1 MTSRTDHDQ
10 LGGAMPQKKFSVLL
24 TAVFVLGSTVAAYAH
39 HSFAATY
46 QEDKKITVE
55 GKVVQLLLRN
65 PHSFMHIEVT
75 DEAGQTVTWSIEG
88 APASQLKTTGGDALK
103 IGDRVSIVCNP
114 ARSEDAHRGRLL
126 SVTRPS
132 DGWTWSPRAGAPE

>member
-1 MTSRTDHDQ
+1 
-10 LGGAMPQKKFSVLL
+10 MPQKKCFVLL
-24 TAVFVLGSTVAAYAH
+24 TAVFMLGSVVAAYAH

-75 DEAGQTVTWSIEG
+75 DEAGQAVTWSIEG

-114 ARSEDAHRGRLL
+114 ARSGDAHRGRLL

>member
-1 MTSRTDHDQ
+1 MLKRKS
-10 LGGAMPQKKFSVLL
+10 
-24 TAVFVLGSTVAAYAH
+24 FVLAIAVLVFIPTVAAYAH

-46 QEDKKITVE
+46 QDKKITID

-65 PHSFMHIEVT
+65 PHSFFHIEVT
-75 DEAGQTVTWSIEG
+75 DQSGQTVTWSIEG

-103 IGDRVSIVCNP
+103 IGDRVTVVCNP

-126 SVTRPS
+126 SVKRPS
-132 DGWTWSPRAGAPE
+132 DGWSWAARSSDPE

>member
-1 MTSRTDHDQ
+1 MQRTTS
-10 LGGAMPQKKFSVLL
+10 LVLL
-24 TAVFVLGSTVAAYAH
+24 TVALVFIPVVAAYAH

-46 QEDKKITVE
+46 QQDKKVTVE
-55 GKVVQLLLRN
+55 GKVVQLLYRN
-65 PHSFMHIEVT
+65 PHSFFHIETT

-103 IGDRVSIVCNP
+103 IGDRVSVVCNP

-126 SVTRPS
+126 SIKRPS
-132 DGWTWSPRAGAPE
+132 DGWTWATRSSDQE

>member
-1 MTSRTDHDQ
+1 M
-10 LGGAMPQKKFSVLL
+10 QKTKLFVVL
-24 TAVFVLGSTVAAYAH
+24 TGIFVFIPAIAAYAH

-65 PHSFMHIEVT
+65 PHSFMHIDVT

-114 ARSEDAHRGRLL
+114 ARSEDAHRRRLL

>member
-1 MTSRTDHDQ
+1 
-10 LGGAMPQKKFSVLL
+10 MPNRKSFFALIAVL
-24 TAVFVLGSTVAAYAH
+24 VFVPAMAAYAH

-46 QEDKKITVE
+46 QEDKKVTVE

-65 PHSFMHIEVT
+65 PHSFFHIDVT

-103 IGDRVSIVCNP
+103 IGDQVTVVCNP
-114 ARSEDAHRGRLL
+114 ARSGDAHRGRLL
-126 SVTRPS
+126 SVKRPS
-132 DGWTWSPRAGAPE
+132 DGWSWAARTTDPE

>member
-1 MTSRTDHDQ
+1 M
-10 LGGAMPQKKFSVLL
+10 QKTKLLAVL
-24 TAVFVLGSTVAAYAH
+24 TAVLVFIPAIAAYAH

-55 GKVVQLLLRN
+55 GKVVQLLYRN
-65 PHSFMHIEVT
+65 PHSFFHIETT

-103 IGDRVSIVCNP
+103 IGDRVTVVCNP
-114 ARSEDAHRGRLL
+114 ARSEDAHRGRLV
-126 SVTRPS
+126 SIKRPS
-132 DGWTWSPRAGAPE
+132 DGWSWASRSSDPE

>member
-1 MTSRTDHDQ
+1 MLKTKT
-10 LGGAMPQKKFSVLL
+10 FVVLVAAL
-24 TAVFVLGSTVAAYAH
+24 VLIPTMAAYAH

-46 QEDKKITVE
+46 QEDKMITVE

-65 PHSFMHIEVT
+65 PHSFFHIEVT

-88 APASQLKTTGGDALK
+88 APASQLRTTGGDALK
-103 IGDRVSIVCNP
+103 IGDRVSVVCNP

-126 SVTRPS
+126 SIKRPS
-132 DGWTWSPRAGAPE
+132 DGWSWTARRGDPE

>member
-1 MTSRTDHDQ
+1 MLKTKS
-10 LGGAMPQKKFSVLL
+10 FVVLIAVL
-24 TAVFVLGSTVAAYAH
+24 VFVPTIAAYAH

-46 QEDKKITVE
+46 QEDKKLTID

-65 PHSFMHIEVT
+65 PHSFFHIEVT
-75 DEAGQTVTWSIEG
+75 DQAGQTVTWSIEG

-103 IGDRVSIVCNP
+103 VGDRVSVVCNP

-126 SVTRPS
+126 SIKRPS
-132 DGWTWSPRAGAPE
+132 DGWTYTARGLDLQ

>member
-1 MTSRTDHDQ
+1 MPKKKALV
-10 LGGAMPQKKFSVLL
+10 LGIAVL
-24 TAVFVLGSTVAAYAH
+24 VFVPTIAAYAH

-46 QEDKKITVE
+46 QEDKKVTVE

-65 PHSFMHIEVT
+65 PHSFFHIEVK
-75 DEAGQTVTWSIEG
+75 DEGGQTVTWSIEG

-103 IGDRVSIVCNP
+103 IGDLVSVVCNP

-126 SVTRPS
+126 SIKRPS
-132 DGWTWSPRAGAPE
+132 DGWTYTARGLDLQ

>member
-1 MTSRTDHDQ
+1 MLKTKS
-10 LGGAMPQKKFSVLL
+10 FVVLMAVL
-24 TAVFVLGSTVAAYAH
+24 VFVPTIAAYAH

-65 PHSFMHIEVT
+65 PHSFMHIDVT

-114 ARSEDAHRGRLL
+114 ARSGDAHRGRLL